1 MDDRTLAE
9 TFLLATERG
18 EQAFRKL
25 ADDPTLH
32 DSLAGFHA
40 QQAVE
45 NALKAVLAHAGV
57 AFRRTHDIAELL
69 DYLEDS
75 DLPAPPYADRFGRA
89 EPLRGGDAL
98 RPDRAQ
104 RIEPP
109 RDRPLGPRGHR
120 LVPCSHPRP
129 PRAISMSKLRFY
141 AASPLVC
148 NSLIRSRTVAAFSN
162 SRSLAY

>member
-1 MDDRTLAE
+1 MDERTLAE
-9 TFLLATERG
+9 TFLLAAERD

-25 ADDPTLH
+25 AEDPTLH

-45 NALKAVLAHAGV
+45 KALKAVLAHAGV

-69 DYLEDS
+69 DL
-75 DLPAPPYADRFGRA
+75 LGIFRPARAALCGSLGRA

-104 RIEPP
+104 RPGSN
-109 RDRPLGPRGHR
+109 RNCPLGKGGHR
-120 LVPCSHPRP
+120 LVRKGGEETRRSHE
-129 PRAISMSKLRFY
+129 
-141 AASPLVC
+141 
-148 NSLIRSRTVAAFSN
+148 
-162 SRSLAY
+162 